1 MVVMKI
7 LFLILGFFFFGLGA
21 IGTVVPVLPTT
32 PFLLLAAFFFA
43 RGSER
48 FNRWFLSTGLYKK
61 HLESFIES
69 RSMPRRTKVYI
80 LSFASTMLAVAFIL
94 TDLLFLR
101 LFVLVVAAYL
111 HYYFA
116 THIKT
121 VPSGK
126 ASQSPERKKGAE
138 SGFTPPPPP
147 V

>member
-1 MVVMKI
+1 MKI
-7 LFLILGFFFFGLGA
+7 LFLFLGFFFFGLGA

-61 HLESFIES
+61 HLESFIQS
-69 RSMPRRTKVYI
+69 RYMPRRTKVYI

-101 LFVLVVAAYL
+101 LFILVVAAYL

-116 THIKT
+116 AHIKT
-121 VPSGK
+121 VPS
-126 ASQSPERKKGAE
+126 ERKKGAE
-138 SGFTPPPPP
+138 SGVMPPPPP
-147 V
+147 A

>member
-1 MVVMKI
+1 MKI
-7 LFLILGFFFFGLGA
+7 LFLFLGFFFFGLGA

-101 LFVLVVAAYL
+101 LFILVVAAYL

-121 VPSGK
+121 VPSEK
-126 ASQSPERKKGAE
+126 ASHSPERKKGAE

>member
-1 MVVMKI
+1 MKI
-7 LFLILGFFFFGLGA
+7 LFLFLGFFFFGLGA

-61 HLESFIES
+61 HLESFIQS

-80 LSFASTMLAVAFIL
+80 LSFATTMLAAAFIL
-94 TDLLFLR
+94 ADLLFLR
-101 LFVLVVAAYL
+101 LFILVVAAYL

-116 THIKT
+116 AHIKT
-121 VPSGK
+121 LPS
-126 ASQSPERKKGAE
+126 ERKKGAE
-138 SGFTPPPPP
+138 GGVMPPPPP